1 MALTL
6 VSGVP
11 GVGAS
16 TVCERALGRLGD
28 VQLVNFRDVMLEQ
41 AVARGVADRRADLPR
56 LSARETRR
64 LQRRAGEF
72 VADRA
77 AVRDI
82 LLDTVL
88 AAGTEQGY
96 LPGLTTE
103 TLDGTVPERF
113 VLLEAAPE
121 TIARRR
127 TESDRDYGDPTPRE
141 VRFQQELNRTVTA
154 SFAAETGR
162 PVQHVEN
169 DGSVADATDAL
180 VAALGGD

>member
-1 MALTL
+1 MGLTL

-16 TVCERALGRLGD
+16 TVCDRALDRLGD

-41 AVARGVADRRADLPR
+41 AVARGVADRRADLAG

-77 AVRDI
+77 AVRDV
-82 LLDTVL
+82 LLNAVL
-88 AAGTEQGY
+88 ATDTDEGY
-96 LPGLTTE
+96 LPGLTSE
-103 TLDGTVPERF
+103 TLDGAVPDRF

-121 TIARRR
+121 TVARRR
-127 TESDRDYGDPTPRE
+127 AESDRDYGDPTPRE
-141 VRFQQELNRTVTA
+141 VRFQQELNRTATA
-154 SFAAETGR
+154 SFAADAGR
-162 PVQHVEN
+162 PVHHVEN
-169 DGSVADATDAL
+169 EGSVEDAADAL
-180 VAALGGD
+180 VAALGDG